1 MRYAHSLK
9 FGFLFTLGFSLEA
22 SSGYMQNST
31 SESPISLDVPS
42 GLVLFTVQNETDGIS
57 LTVTPTCPPAALECT
72 VPQSHR
78 IPNVSLPDECN
89 SGNCNDILVISD
101 EAELS
106 NPVQYILVVPV
117 VRGVTLLHFVY
128 RLDTQHLEFK
138 EQSVVDSNRF
148 SCNPTSSAH
157 LGKAYY
163 TLCTDSSSGNLK
175 VLVLEN
181 VRNISGAVFSASVV
195 DARIPIN
202 STLTDITW
210 IDLSSYD
217 TEHPYKLLFGIET
230 DLYQFDLELSL
241 SRTISFPGCTGVITQ
256 IQPTPE
262 LVQNAYY
269 VLIYCQANYG
279 YADID
284 NADENYVSDVDNY
297 ESGYPIVCPGVSS
310 LLNITT
316 NGTQSILHYNA
327 KATPLIGEAILLDES
342 LCFGTD
348 KKLFYLY
355 TDLELGVF
363 VLDLENEKINNI
375 SMNTCPTDSC
385 SLLRVFDQRYIL
397 LEERNP
403 ASLDLNSKLKL
414 FDVFQ
419 KEVVSVINVNYT
431 SDIMLVLKFPPT
443 PQSAL
448 TIGISVTVAI
458 VALLLLLLFI
468 VIGCIR

>member
-1 MRYAHSLK
+1 MRIR
-9 FGFLFTLGFSLEA
+9 
-22 SSGYMQNST
+22 NST
-31 SESPISLDVPS
+31 SESTLSLDVPS
-42 GLVLFTVQNETDGIS
+42 GLVLFTVIKETDGIT
-57 LTVTPTCPPAALECT
+57 LIVTPSCPPAALECT

-101 EAELS
+101 EAELF
-106 NPVQYILVVPV
+106 NAVQYILVVPV
-117 VRGVTLLHFVY
+117 VQGVVLLHFVY
-128 RLDTQHLEFK
+128 HLDTQHLEFI

-163 TLCTDSSSGNLK
+163 TLCTDSSSGNVK

-202 STLTDITW
+202 STLTGISW

-230 DLYQFDLELSL
+230 DLYQFDLELFP
-241 SRTISFPGCTGVITQ
+241 SRTIFFPGCTDVITQ

-262 LVQNAYY
+262 LVQNTYY

-284 NADENYVSDVDNY
+284 NADEDNVSDVDNY

-316 NGTQSILHYNA
+316 NGTQSILNYNA
-327 KATPLIGEAILLDES
+327 KATPLIGETILLDAS

-348 KKLFYLY
+348 TKLFYLY

-363 VLDLENEKINNI
+363 VLDLENEKLNNI
-375 SMNTCPTDSC
+375 SMNTCPTGIIDSC
-385 SLLRVFDQRYIL
+385 SLLKVFDQRYIL
-397 LEERNP
+397 LKESKLGP
-403 ASLDLNSKLKL
+403 SSMDLTSKLKL
-414 FDVFQ
+414 FDVLQ
-419 KEVVSVINVNYT
+419 NKVVSVVEVDYS
-431 SDIMLVLKFPPT
+431 SDIMLVIGL
-443 PQSAL
+443 PQ
-448 TIGISVTVAI
+448 ISQQGLSEPVK
-458 VALLLLLLFI
+458 I
-468 VIGCIR
+468 VIGFASALVMVVIFAVVFGVLG